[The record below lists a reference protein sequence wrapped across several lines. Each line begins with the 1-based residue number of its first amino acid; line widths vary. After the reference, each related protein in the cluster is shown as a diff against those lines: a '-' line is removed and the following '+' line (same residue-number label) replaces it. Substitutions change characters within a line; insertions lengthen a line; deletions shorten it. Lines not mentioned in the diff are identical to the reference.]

1 MTHDEFM
8 ALVDRY
14 AEACIAGQN
23 GDDDDGQG
31 EAIHAAIR
39 AEVERLHV
47 EVKRLHDAVDWC

>member
-31 EAIHAAIR
+31 EALHAAIR
-39 AEVERLHV
+39 AEVERLHAAAAIG
-47 EVKRLHDAVDWC
+47 EAMP